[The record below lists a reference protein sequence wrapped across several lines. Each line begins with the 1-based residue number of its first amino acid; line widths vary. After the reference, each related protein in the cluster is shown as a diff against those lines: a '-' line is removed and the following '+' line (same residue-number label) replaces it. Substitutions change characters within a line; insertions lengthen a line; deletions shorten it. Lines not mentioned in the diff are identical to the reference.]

1 MGPRSLSKTFLRWWN
16 WQVAGRFISISWGK
30 EKYYSFKF
38 PSVNALRKG
47 NSEVYSQEEFCLKS
61 SLAKE
66 NLEINHSI
74 YITIC
79 ESTSFFLFTITYLY
93 LFFTWYYMTFFS
105 NSYLY
110 NLLCDKQ
117 NSDPL
122 CSLFHWIL
130 TTSSLNLTIYL
141 WKKFIGLISK
151 GAGIWTKVCP
161 APNNSSLHYLS
172 KTSLKM

>member
-1 MGPRSLSKTFLRWWN
+1 M
-16 WQVAGRFISISWGK
+16 AGRFISISWGK

-93 LFFTWYYMTFFS
+93 LFFT
-105 NSYLY
+105 
-110 NLLCDKQ
+110 
-117 NSDPL
+117 
-122 CSLFHWIL
+122 
-130 TTSSLNLTIYL
+130 
-141 WKKFIGLISK
+141 
-151 GAGIWTKVCP
+151 
-161 APNNSSLHYLS
+161 
-172 KTSLKM
+172 